1 MPKQP
6 KFKHPPTAEK
16 KPAAVAPDFYQQYP
30 SWRISVLEM
39 VDPFGWHQV
48 SREKVLD
55 IRQKLANF
63 ESMTWGEIL
72 IKGKQNH
79 HPVPVDQIV
88 RPAQDRLR
96 EIGQDDVD
104 DLISLRLAGRERVW
118 GILEGSVLK
127 VLWYDPQ
134 HQVYPVEKRFT

>member
-1 MPKQP
+1 
-6 KFKHPPTAEK
+6 
-16 KPAAVAPDFYQQYP
+16 
-30 SWRISVLEM
+30 M

-48 SREKVLD
+48 SREKILD
-55 IRQKLANF
+55 IRHKLASF

-79 HPVPVDQIV
+79 HLVPVERIAG
-88 RPAQDRLR
+88 RAQDRLR

-104 DLISLRLAGRERVW
+104 EVVSLRLTGQERVW

-127 VLWYDPQ
+127 VLWWDPR
-134 HQVYPVEKRFT
+134 HQVYPVELRYT